1 MTRSQ
6 PPAAEPGAVASRDAP
21 DDHGFVTVQY
31 VAATAFSL
39 VLLVLFANLL
49 VDLYARAAV
58 RDALDE
64 GARAAAIVGGGPR
77 ECEERA
83 RAVVSQLVRG
93 SAGRDIDIECVEP
106 GNGFVRA
113 RARVRLRAWLP
124 GVPDWTFTVTALGRE
139 EPT

>member
-1 MTRSQ
+1 MTRRQSSIR
-6 PPAAEPGAVASRDAP
+6 EPRGGAPRRRS
-21 DDHGFVTVQY
+21 DDRGFATVQY

-49 VDLYARAAV
+49 VDLYARGAV

-64 GARAAAIVGGGPR
+64 GARAGAITGGGPA
-77 ECEERA
+77 ECEARA
-83 RAVVSQLVRG
+83 RAVVAQLVRG
-93 SAGRDIDIECVEP
+93 RAGRDIEIECIEP
-106 GNGFVRA
+106 GNGFIRA

-139 EPT
+139 EPA